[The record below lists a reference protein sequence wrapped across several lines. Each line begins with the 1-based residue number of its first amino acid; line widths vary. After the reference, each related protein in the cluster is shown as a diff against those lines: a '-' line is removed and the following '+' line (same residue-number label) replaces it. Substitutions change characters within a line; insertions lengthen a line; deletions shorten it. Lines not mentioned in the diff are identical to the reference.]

1 MRIYSS
7 DEKLPYPKNWPPESY
22 HVNSGTVSAA
32 TQKAFIELLQ
42 AGANET
48 VADTFIRKNPAFL
61 GQCLNFTNFGHH
73 GMWVVPQKLIDPGAT
88 PSKKGLR
95 PDYLFG
101 GKNSDG
107 FYWCV
112 AELKGP
118 NARLFKRTRNGK
130 NISFSETAN
139 QGVCQLLRYMDY
151 CSANQSFFRDHFK
164 LTDFREPRG
173 FLIIGREEELALD
186 EQLQELKS
194 AWNRMSGGR
203 IMIRSY
209 DALLRST
216 ASSWGEVEHGWAL
229 DNR

>member
-1 MRIYSS
+1 MRIYKPG
-7 DEKLPYPKNWPPESY
+7 EKLPYSKDWPPESY
-22 HVNSGTVSAA
+22 YVKSSAVSNA
-32 TQKAFIELLQ
+32 TKKAFMELLKD
-42 AGANET
+42 GVSET
-48 VADTFIRKNPAFL
+48 VVDSFLRKNSAFF

-73 GMWVVPQKLIDPGAT
+73 GMWVVSQKLIDPGAT
-88 PSKKGLR
+88 PSQKGLR

-112 AELKGP
+112 AELKSP
-118 NARLFKRTRNGK
+118 SARLFKRGKNGR

-139 QGVCQLLRYMDY
+139 QGICQLLRYMDY

-164 LTDFREPRG
+164 LTDFREPKG
-173 FLIIGREEELALD
+173 FLIIGREEELELD

-194 AWNRMSGGR
+194 AWNRSSGGR

-209 DALLRST
+209 DALLRSSS
-216 ASSWGEVEHGWAL
+216 SSWAEIEHG
-229 DNR
+229 

>member
-1 MRIYSS
+1 MRIYSPG
-7 DEKLPYPKNWPPESY
+7 EKLPYSKNWPPESY
-22 HVNSGTVSAA
+22 FVDARAVEVA
-32 TQKAFIELLQ
+32 TQRAFMELLQ

-48 VADTFIRKNPAFL
+48 VADAFLRKNPAFL
-61 GQCLNFTNFGHH
+61 GRCLNFTNFGHH

-88 PSKKGLR
+88 PSEKGLR

-118 NARLFKRTRNGK
+118 NAHLFKRGKNGK

-139 QGVCQLLRYMDY
+139 QGICQLLRYMNY
-151 CSANQSFFRDHFK
+151 CSASQNYFRDHFK

-173 FLIIGREEELALD
+173 FLIIGREKELEED
-186 EQLQELKS
+186 GQLQELKS
-194 AWNRMSGGR
+194 AWNRISDGR

-216 ASSWGEVEHGWAL
+216 KSSWAEVEFGRAR
-229 DNR
+229 DI

>member
-1 MRIYSS
+1 MRIYSP

-22 HVNSGTVSAA
+22 HVDSGAVDTA
-32 TQKAFIELLQ
+32 THKAFVELLQ
-42 AGANET
+42 SGANET
-48 VADTFIRKNPAFL
+48 VADSFLRKNPAFL
-61 GQCLNFTNFGHH
+61 GRCLNFTNFGHH

-88 PSKKGLR
+88 PSRKGLR

-118 NARLFKRTRNGK
+118 NALLFKRGKNGK
-130 NISFSETAN
+130 NISFSEAAN
-139 QGVCQLLRYMDY
+139 HGICQLLQYMDY
-151 CSANQSFFRDHFK
+151 CNANQSYFRDHFK

-173 FLIIGREEELALD
+173 FLIIGRENELELD

-194 AWNRMSGGR
+194 AWNRISGGR

-216 ASSWGEVEHGWAL
+216 TSSWGDVEHGWAR